1 MEHAVN
7 GWFAPDVPLAE
18 LLEKLSQ
25 AGGTHHSVL
34 VYGDDVE
41 GLELFAEFWELKRI
55 SLILSFLGGGPA
67 PLLFFIIHLR
77 SG

>member
-1 MEHAVN
+1 MSIIPGQMLKIEGDNTMEHAVN

-25 AGGTHHSVL
+25 EGGTHHSVL

-41 GLELFAEFWELKRI
+41 GLELFAEF
-55 SLILSFLGGGPA
+55 LG
-67 PLLFFIIHLR
+67 IEKMVIKKV
-77 SG
+77 